1 MTVSIFLDTNILIY
15 SYDRVNQE
23 KHKISV
29 DLISQLI
36 LKESEDIV
44 ISSQVVNEFIVVITG
59 KVKYPLPIDEVERIL
74 KRFKENF
81 KIKTLKLLDCEKA
94 ISIFKKYKFS
104 YWDSLIVASAIHA
117 NCSTLYTEDIQDEQI
132 VEGNLSV
139 VNPFK
144 IIES

>member
-1 MTVSIFLDTNILIY
+1 MIVSIFLDTNILIY

-36 LKESEDIV
+36 LKEGEDIV

-59 KVKYPLPIDEVERIL
+59 KVKYPLSIDEVERIL
-74 KRFKENF
+74 KRLQENF
-81 KIKTLKLLDCEKA
+81 KIKTLKLDCEKA

-132 VEGNLSV
+132 VEGKLRV

>member
-1 MTVSIFLDTNILIY
+1 MIVSIFLDTNILIY

-36 LKESEDIV
+36 LKEGEDIV
-44 ISSQVVNEFIVVITG
+44 ISAQVINEFIVIITG
-59 KVKYPLPIDEVERIL
+59 KVKYPLSIDEVERIL
-74 KRFKENF
+74 KRFKGNF

-117 NCSTLYTEDIQDEQI
+117 NCSTLYTEDMQSGQI
-132 VEGNLSV
+132 VEDRLKII
-139 VNPFK
+139 NPFD
-144 IIES
+144 I